1 MVLKLDDDLR
11 VIDIDSRETSGLAH
25 QQALRVTDAGFRC
38 RVIEPSDSDDILYL
52 FDQVK
57 QRREMGFVRESG
69 HVPNGSRSGDGCR
82 TIGNMIYPAFGGML
96 EAGEKSGH
104 QQSVASDPVVRESTP
119 PLSFSSRGFR
129 NPPEKIMVYM
139 KKNGVG

>member
-96 EAGEKSGH
+96 EGSEG
-104 QQSVASDPVVRESTP
+104 ASDQGPQPESLKTPV
-119 PLSFSSRGFR
+119 PLPFSSRGFR

>member
-1 MVLKLDDDLR
+1 MSFLVLKLDDDLR

-57 QRREMGFVRESG
+57 QVREMGFVRENG

-82 TIGNMIYPAFGGML
+82 TIGNMIYPSFGGML
-96 EAGEKSGH
+96 EGGNT
-104 QQSVASDPVVRESTP
+104 QVSDDALTQPVSLPSST
-119 PLSFSSRGFR
+119 FSSRSFEKR
-129 NPPEKIMVYM
+129 PEKIMVYM